1 MKLLKLPSLV
11 QQNVF
16 EFLEFKQ
23 LLFLSSCSKRTRY
36 SIQSL
41 QKRRWKDIKFVQYSF
56 DENDKIC
63 VSVRSEFLIGFFSLS
78 PTTLEQSVIT
88 PMEAFGMGP
97 EIPIRLHPKYF
108 GIYLYNR
115 KQKHLVV
122 QGIHDYLYEFFGSSS
137 IDYEVESTENELP
150 PSLKNIK
157 RTCINVPENTTAEEL
172 EACFA
177 ASPNQEY
184 IQLDGDF
191 NGNLCPNSAIL
202 GAEHL
207 TVISNKGHGD
217 EILLGFRGKRFNCD
231 CPFHDATIV
240 QFLNEW
246 KSNKGFHN
254 LESLEIN
261 SYTSKKYYDVMV
273 LKDMD
278 VKQLDRPQ
286 DTLRITWQMSRS
298 YTFPITSFVPVK
310 SWKSGF
316 SSRDYLIRDGDGE
329 KASVSIENHFVS
341 FALWNG
347 NSCEM
352 ENIND

>member
-1 MKLLKLPSLV
+1 
-11 QQNVF
+11 
-16 EFLEFKQ
+16 
-23 LLFLSSCSKRTRY
+23 
-36 SIQSL
+36 
-41 QKRRWKDIKFVQYSF
+41 
-56 DENDKIC
+56 
-63 VSVRSEFLIGFFSLS
+63 
-78 PTTLEQSVIT
+78 
-88 PMEAFGMGP
+88 MEVFGMGP

-122 QGIHDYLYEFFGSSS
+122 QGIHDYLYAFFGSSS
-137 IDYEVESTENELP
+137 IDYEVKSEHGLP

-157 RTCINVPENTTAEEL
+157 RTCINVPKNTTAEEL
-172 EACFA
+172 EACFT
-177 ASPNQEY
+177 ASPNQEN

-191 NGNLCPNSAIL
+191 DGNLCPNSAIL

-207 TVISNKGHGD
+207 RIISNKGHGD
-217 EILLGFRGKRFNCD
+217 EILLGFRGKRLNCD

-246 KSNKGFHN
+246 KSNRGFHN
-254 LESLEIN
+254 LESLIIN
-261 SYTSKKYYDVMV
+261 SIRSKNYDAADL

-286 DTLRITWQMSRS
+286 DTLHLTWQTSRS